1 MARHIRQTIAEEE
14 KSYFQK
20 HKTAI
25 IAGSV
30 VAALVVAI
38 ALYVKYGKKG
48 MKAPIG
54 SRLRYYY
61 F

>member
-1 MARHIRQTIAEEE
+1 MARQTTTDDAN
-14 KSYFQK
+14 KTYFQK

-25 IAGSV
+25 ITGTVIGA
-30 VAALVVAI
+30 VALAAI
-38 ALYVKYGKKG
+38 FLYMKYGKKG
-48 MKAPIG
+48 IKAPTA